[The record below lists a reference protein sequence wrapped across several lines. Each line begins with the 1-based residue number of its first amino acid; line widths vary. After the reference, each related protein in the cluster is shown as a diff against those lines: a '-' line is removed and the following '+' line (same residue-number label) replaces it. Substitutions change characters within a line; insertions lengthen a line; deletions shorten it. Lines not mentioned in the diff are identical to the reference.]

1 MPIFKKGP
9 HLGQSVDIWGLGL
22 RVPLKA
28 ADPIIQIINGDK

>member
-1 MPIFKKGP
+1 MPIFEKSP
-9 HLGQSVDIWGLGL
+9 HLGQSVDIGGPGL